1 VSIKRQLSLALVI
14 GVGSGLVG
22 CKSPQ
27 EGGLAF
33 WKNGDSSMAST
44 APDAPKQKYEMLAKE
59 FGGSKT
65 TPSVG
70 LGGSP
75 PPSNEGPIVS
85 TWNKTTAAVAAAFTP
100 TPKVETDDPTS
111 LTSKSGKVGP
121 DVHVNLGRVYEG
133 QNKTAE
139 AIAQYEKALA
149 MKPTDL
155 TALVSLARLNDRQG
169 NSHKAVEL
177 YQRALK
183 SHPTSGLAHND
194 LGLCYARQKQWQ
206 RATEELSKAVEL
218 QPGNPKYRNNLATVM
233 VELGRTDD
241 ALKQLA
247 AVNNEA
253 VAHYNLAYLLQQ
265 KGQSSLAVM
274 HLQQAV
280 TKDPTLSPAHEM
292 LAQLM
297 GTAAPQGESR
307 LAAQPVS
314 TPIYRP
320 QQDMQWQPQAQPYVA
335 PQPASQPPAGQSPAQ
350 AGGSG
355 GAYHIGDE
363 IGPIQPGETG
373 ATVPGNT
380 GTSEATGV
388 EPLPPLDG

>member
-1 VSIKRQLSLALVI
+1 MSFSRQPAFPVPHRSSHARREQFSPAREFAEGPQADVHGEVRPRPLVRRVHGGAIVSIKRQLSLALVI

-27 EGGLAF
+27 EGGLGF
-33 WKNGDSSMAST
+33 WNNGDSSMAST

-70 LGGSP
+70 LGGTP

-85 TWNKTTAAVAAAFTP
+85 TWNKTTAAGAAAFTP
-100 TPKVETDDPTS
+100 TPKGETDDPTS
-111 LTSKSGKVGP
+111 LTSKTGKVGP
-121 DVHVNLGRVYEG
+121 DVHVNLGRVYES

-139 AIAQYEKALA
+139 AIAHYEKALA
-149 MKPTDL
+149 IKPTDL

-233 VELGRTDD
+233 VELGRTDE

-274 HLQQAV
+274 HLQQAE
-280 TKDPTLSPAHEM
+280 KSRAPL
-292 LAQLM
+292 LAA
-297 GTAAPQGESR
+297 GAPQGESR
-307 LAAQPVS
+307 FAAQPVS
-314 TPIYRP
+314 TPIYQP
-320 QQDMQWQPQAQPYVA
+320 QQDMQWQPQSQPYVA
-335 PQPASQPPAGQSPAQ
+335 PQ
-350 AGGSG
+350 
-355 GAYHIGDE
+355 
-363 IGPIQPGETG
+363 
-373 ATVPGNT
+373 
-380 GTSEATGV
+380 
-388 EPLPPLDG
+388 